1 MTRATPRWKEC
12 AVPGKRQIRLKQ
24 RLHRCPEGGSFWKG
38 KQERWGAVRKRPRTE
53 DRKQQARR
61 SLTLAL
67 SAHRRVGEG
76 LLRAGPP
83 EGALALWTGGRP
95 GGVGAR
101 PTVPVLPRR
110 VLVSGTHQ
118 VVTARVASRSGAAS
132 TRNVSDEKKQQPR
145 GRKQCLVK
153 VAQFQT
159 EMCGLF

>member
-1 MTRATPRWKEC
+1 MSGVSAGGNHGLGVEMTRAT
-12 AVPGKRQIRLKQ
+12 
-24 RLHRCPEGGSFWKG
+24 EGGSFWKG

-67 SAHRRVGEG
+67 SAHGRVGEG

-83 EGALALWTGGRP
+83 EGALALWTGGR
-95 GGVGAR
+95 AE
-101 PTVPVLPRR
+101 
-110 VLVSGTHQ
+110 
-118 VVTARVASRSGAAS
+118 ARVAGRQARRGRSPAHGPGPAEAHARLRDAPGGHRPRGISERAAS